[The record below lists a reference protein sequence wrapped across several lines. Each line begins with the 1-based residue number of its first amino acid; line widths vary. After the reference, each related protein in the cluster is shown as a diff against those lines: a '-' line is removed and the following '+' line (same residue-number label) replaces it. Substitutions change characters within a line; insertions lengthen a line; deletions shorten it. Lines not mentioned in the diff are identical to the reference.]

1 MNGFEPRTSGN
12 GRDRSTNWAT
22 TTTLDIDLGISITQY
37 CYLRGRLFV
46 KYLVIYNN
54 DILLKSQKIV
64 KVGSSELGKSK
75 LKNIFSERI
84 SEILWES

>member
-1 MNGFEPRTSGN
+1 MARP
-12 GRDRSTNWAT
+12 
-22 TTTLDIDLGISITQY
+22 
-37 CYLRGRLFV
+37 FV